1 MEDKELKKKREE
13 EIREYARQYLKEQ
26 RRLKEEQKKRED
38 EERERRE
45 VEAMEVEQKRLEE
58 TQKRREEEEKER
70 LEETER
76 LMLEAKRRR
85 EDDARKQEEVQKRRD
100 AEAREAE
107 QKKREEEARK
117 REAEQKKREEAIMV
131 RLEAERKQKE
141 ERKRREEAI
150 MVRLEAERK
159 QEAEERE
166 MREEA
171 ERKQDAEA
179 RVAEQK
185 KREEAEMLRLEAKK
199 KQDDEKWEGAERKQ
213 EDEQKRQDAEKRKRR
228 EEAERKRRDAEQKRQ
243 EEAKKRQDAEKRE
256 EAERKQEAEQK
267 RRDAE
272 EREKLVEE
280 WKKREAEQKTREK
293 PQKEWGSLIKHKET
307 ESKSNFYS
315 IAYTIIKIILV
326 LVCILFI
333 ALFGY
338 NLIPDLLSKI
348 GNYASFLIVSAFL
361 IALILIGIK
370 ILLKSRKQES
380 GREYKSILHKIFR
393 IIMFVFLLALLL
405 KFFRSDLIHE
415 INEYLG
421 MSYFLIFIIIFVLIM
436 ALVFREI
443 IFILYPRESS
453 RESVTL
459 KPESRYKKAT
469 ISMQES
475 EFEEPGEHKRNFKPI
490 LRAAV
495 ILFQVLLVI
504 LVSGLLIRTFK
515 PGLIHEV
522 SDAPGISYFLIFLI
536 VFGFGFVIVL
546 ILREIKFLLYS
557 HKPVPLG
564 DEKEYG
570 EYRKYKE
577 PIKETGIIEP
587 DAWEEGTLNKLFKK
601 LTELFAPKPGKEK
614 PGISREE
621 IEEHKEEH
629 KETIKETWIIEPMAG
644 EERDGTLNKLLKKL
658 TELFAP
664 KTRKEKPGISTGE
677 IKEHKEEEEKEK
689 IDLSEREKSTT
700 AVLTGFPYD
709 LKLVILWVILTA
721 IFTLFPFLNET
732 FLRIIFAWT
741 MVLFLPGYVLMAFL
755 FTQKKDLDLIER
767 IALSFGLS
775 AAITPVL
782 GLILNFTPFGIRLLP
797 IVVILSIFIILLS
810 FLAHIKLKNI
820 PMHAKYNENFNFR
833 NIYLHTLGNIKSPE
847 AGPDRILFIIMILSV
862 VFCIFTLIFV
872 ITVPKQGERFTE
884 FYILNKDGNANWYPT
899 NLSVGE
905 EGIVNI
911 NIVSHEH
918 EISEYN
924 LLIQTDNE
932 TLNEEKISIN
942 HNETWRRN
950 FTFIAGKGSNKKLK
964 FLLYKDNELY
974 RNLHLWI
981 NDKDE
986 EVDKTYWSINVVC
999 GNGICEENETYETC
1013 KDDCKKRELI
1023 INCTM
1028 NVRPGKTITCT
1039 VTDEKDEKV
1048 PGATVLINIHD
1059 KTPMTFTTDKSGEVN
1074 FIIDYPATLMVT
1086 ANKKNY
1092 EDSAKVNVFVSG
1104 EDSWLWYALSLILI
1118 LFLFLLPIL
1127 IIRRRKEIKKIGFAI
1142 ARDIFYRTF
1151 LYDKK
1156 RKVVADIGFLSEI
1169 LMNRKLST
1177 LLDKF
1182 NKIYVTPATYM
1193 KIMQKINEDLVYS
1206 KVMKDASLWTQI
1218 EKIELTDFGKEYPAE
1233 IGDETIALAIQID
1246 AKIVLTIDPV
1256 RQKIAEEHGLET
1268 VGIGKIIN

>member
-1 MEDKELKKKREE
+1 LEDKELKKKREE

-213 EDEQKRQDAEKRKRR
+213 EDEQKRQDAEK
-228 EEAERKRRDAEQKRQ
+228 
-243 EEAKKRQDAEKRE
+243 
-256 EAERKQEAEQK
+256 
-267 RRDAE
+267 
-272 EREKLVEE
+272 REKLVEE

-1142 ARDIFYRTF
+1142 ARDIFYCTF